1 MRDLIGDLGFWLY
14 IFAWLPY
21 TLIAIYYG
29 LGSPW
34 YESAIGR
41 SFWFSKVALSLLLS
55 FVLSVLIF
63 GRYPWLEQIRAG
75 LLTLMGVAAWYQFL
89 TVRRIQREARA
100 NPDGH
105 PRRRKDDYQ
114 PKEKP

>member
-1 MRDLIGDLGFWLY
+1 MSRLFADLGFWLY
-14 IFAWLPY
+14 IFVWLPY
-21 TLIAIYYG
+21 TLLALYYG

-41 SFWFSKVALSLLLS
+41 AFWFSKVALSLLLS
-55 FVLSVLIF
+55 FVLSVVIF

-75 LLTLMGVAAWYQFL
+75 LLTCMGIAAWYQFL
-89 TVRRIQREARA
+89 AVRRIQREAKD

-105 PRRRKDDYQ
+105 QRRRPDDIK
-114 PKEKP
+114 PKETL